1 MFKRLISLE
10 WKAFIRSASAGK
22 SIGLKILMVFLG
34 LYFTLTFLLIGIGL
48 YPLIEEYY
56 PGEEPLYIVNRFLL
70 LWLFAELS
78 YRFFLQTLP
87 VLDIKPLLILPI
99 LKRKVVNFVLLKSL
113 FSFFN
118 FLPLLVIVPFGIF
131 NIYKNEFP
139 VSSIFAWMIAMI
151 GLTLSV
157 NFANFIIKKRFT
169 DNLKALIPVVS
180 IIAVLALLEYF
191 KIFEIS
197 FWFGK
202 GLNEILTYPFLA
214 IIPVLLFL
222 FLFKWNQKNL
232 ENKFYLDA
240 TLNKSGKSAD
250 TKEFLWTRRFG
261 ELAPYLQL
269 DLKLIWRNKRPK
281 TAIYMSLLL
290 LGYGLIFYTRDTYQD
305 MPAVFVFVGIFMTG
319 IFMMNFGQF
328 VPAWDASYYPLIMA
342 QNIPMDKYLNAKAGL
357 ITFSVVVLAI
367 LTTPYVY
374 FGWRIFTLNLVCAVY
389 NIGVN
394 IPLLLYVGSFNK
406 KRIDLDKSPFM
417 NYQGTGAAQWLV
429 GIPLMAIPVFL
440 FWIFYKLSSFE
451 GGMLFLLALGLIGL
465 LFRNQAID
473 FIAQVYKRKKYAMIE
488 GFKQRDN

>member
-34 LYFTLTFLLIGIGL
+34 LYFTLAFLLIGIGL
-48 YPLIEEYY
+48 YPLIQEYF
-56 PGEEPLYIVNRFLL
+56 PGEEPLYIVNRFML

-99 LKRKVVNFVLLKSL
+99 HKRKVVNFVLLKSL
-113 FSFFN
+113 VSFFN
-118 FLPLLVIVPFGIF
+118 FLPLLIIVPFGIF

-139 VSSIFAWMIAMI
+139 VSSILAWMIAMI

-169 DNLKALIPVVS
+169 DNLKTLIPVML
-180 IIAVLALLEYF
+180 IIVILAILEYF
-191 KIFEIS
+191 KSFEIS
-197 FWFGK
+197 FWFAK
-202 GLNEILTYPFLA
+202 GLNAILTYPFLA
-214 IIPVLLFL
+214 IIPVILFL
-222 FLFKWNQKNL
+222 ILYKWNQKDL
-232 ENKFYLDA
+232 ESKFYLDVS
-240 TLNKSGKSAD
+240 LNENKKNAD
-250 TKEFLWTRRFG
+250 TKEFLWTSRFG
-261 ELAPYLQL
+261 DLAPYLQL

-290 LGYGLIFYTRDTYQD
+290 LGYGLMFYTNDTYQD
-305 MPAVFVFVGIFMTG
+305 IPGFFVFVGIFMTG

-328 VPAWDASYYPLIMA
+328 VPAWDASYYPLMMS
-342 QNIPMDKYLNAKAGL
+342 QNIPMNKYLNAKAGL

-374 FGWRIFTLNLVCAVY
+374 FGWRIFVLNLVCAVY
-389 NIGVN
+389 NIGIN

-429 GIPLMAIPVFL
+429 GIPLMAIPVLL
-440 FWIFYKLSSFE
+440 FWVFYKLISYE
-451 GGMLFLLALGLIGL
+451 AGMAFLFILGVMGL
-465 LFRNQAID
+465 LLRNQAID
-473 FIAQVYKRKKYAMIE
+473 FIAEVYKRKKYAMIE
-488 GFKQRDN
+488 GFKQKDN